1 MNNDLY
7 AILGVKRNATNDEI
21 RRSYRKLAKD
31 LHPDQNKG
39 DPKAE
44 EKFKKVSAA
53 FAVLGNPDK
62 RKRYDA
68 GEIDGMGN
76 ERANPFYRD
85 YGAGTSGARGA
96 YSGGFEGFQGGGG
109 GGGGSND
116 FSDLFGDLFGKR
128 GPGGAFTMRGMDY
141 RYNLEITFLEAV
153 NGAKKRVQFPDN
165 ETLDI
170 SVPAGV
176 ETGQT
181 LRLKHKGGPGA
192 GRGEPGDALIEL
204 KVMPHPLFDREGDN
218 IVLEVPVALSE
229 AVLGARV
236 EVPTIGGRVTVAV
249 PKGASSGQVLRLRG
263 KGIKNS
269 RTGVHGDQLITLKI
283 VLPAQIDG
291 DLERLIQDW
300 ANKHPYDP
308 RLRFR
313 EMAGV

>member
-1 MNNDLY
+1 MNQDLY
-7 AILGVKRNATNDEI
+7 AILGVKHTATNDEI
-21 RRSYRKLAKD
+21 CRAYRKLAKD

-39 DPKAE
+39 DQKSE
-44 EKFKKVSAA
+44 EKFKRVSAA
-53 FAVLGNPDK
+53 FAVLGNPEK

-68 GEIDGMGN
+68 GEIDAMGN
-76 ERANPFYRD
+76 ERANPYYRD
-85 YGAGTSGARGA
+85 YGGGHAGARGGHN
-96 YSGGFEGFQGGGG
+96 GGFEGFNSGAGE
-109 GGGGSND
+109 

-153 NGAKKRVQFPDN
+153 NGTKKRVQFPDN

-170 SVPAGV
+170 SVPSGV

-204 KVMPHPLFDREGDN
+204 RVQPHPLFARDGDN
-218 IVLEVPVALSE
+218 IVLEVPISLDE
-229 AVLGARV
+229 AILGARV

-269 RTGVHGDQLITLKI
+269 RTGAHGDQLITLKI
-283 VLPAQIDG
+283 TLPALIDG
-291 DLERLIQDW
+291 ELERFMREW
-300 ANKHPYDP
+300 MHKHPYDP
-308 RLRFR
+308 RSRFR
-313 EMAGV
+313 ELAGV

>member
-1 MNNDLY
+1 MNQDLY

-21 RRSYRKLAKD
+21 RRSYRTLAKD

-39 DPKAE
+39 DTRAE

-53 FAVLGNPDK
+53 FAVLGNPEK

-68 GEIDGMGN
+68 GEIDNMGN
-76 ERANPFYRD
+76 ERANSFYRD
-85 YGAGTSGARGA
+85 YGGNTSGARGA
-96 YSGGFEGFQGGGG
+96 YNGGFEGFNGGGG
-109 GGGGSND
+109 NNGD

-141 RYNLEITFLEAV
+141 RYNLEVTFLEAV

-204 KVMPHPLFDREGDN
+204 KVMPHPLFDRDGDN
-218 IVLEVPVALSE
+218 IALEVPISLSE
-229 AVLGARV
+229 AVRGARV

-263 KGIKNS
+263 KGVKNN
-269 RTGVHGDQLITLKI
+269 RTGAHGDQLITLKI

-291 DLERLIQDW
+291 ELERFIQDW
-300 ANKHPYDP
+300 EDKHPYDP

-313 EMAGV
+313 ELAGV

>member
-1 MNNDLY
+1 MNQDLY
-7 AILGVKRNATNDEI
+7 AILGVKHNATNDEV
-21 RRSYRKLAKD
+21 RRAYRKLAKD

-44 EKFKKVSAA
+44 EKFKRVSAA
-53 FAVLGNPDK
+53 FAVLGNPEK

-76 ERANPFYRD
+76 ERANQFYRD
-85 YGAGTSGARGA
+85 GAGGAAGTRGT
-96 YSGGFEGFQGGGG
+96 YTGGFEGFHGGG
-109 GGGGSND
+109 NE

-141 RYNLEITFLEAV
+141 RYNLEISFLEAV
-153 NGAKKRVQFPDN
+153 NGTKKRVQFPDN

-170 SVPAGV
+170 SVPSGV

-204 KVMPHPLFDREGDN
+204 KVMPHPLFDRDGDN
-218 IVLEVPVALSE
+218 ITLEVPISLSE

-249 PKGASSGQVLRLRG
+249 PKGASSGQVMRLRG

-269 RTGVHGDQLITLKI
+269 RTGAHGDQLITLKI
-283 VLPAQIDG
+283 VLPAHIDS

-300 ANKHPYDP
+300 AHKHPYDP
-308 RLRFR
+308 RTRFR
-313 EMAGV
+313 ELAGV

>member
-1 MNNDLY
+1 MNQDLY
-7 AILGVKRNATNDEI
+7 AILGVKRTATNDEI
-21 RRSYRKLAKD
+21 RRAYRKLAKD

-44 EKFKKVSAA
+44 EKFKRVSAA
-53 FAVLGNPDK
+53 FAVVGNPEK

-76 ERANPFYRD
+76 ERAGPFHHEYS
-85 YGAGTSGARGA
+85 GGTAGAREA
-96 YSGGFEGFQGGGG
+96 YTGGFEGFHSG
-109 GGGGSND
+109 D

-128 GPGGAFTMRGMDY
+128 GPSGAFTMRGMDY
-141 RYNLEITFLEAV
+141 RYNLEISFLEAV
-153 NGAKKRVQFPDN
+153 NGTKKRVQFPDN

-170 SVPAGV
+170 SVPSGV

-204 KVMPHPLFDREGDN
+204 RVQPHPLFGRDGDN
-218 IVLEVPVALSE
+218 ITLEVPVSLDE

-269 RTGVHGDQLITLKI
+269 RTGAHGDQLITLKI
-283 VLPAQIDG
+283 VLPAQIDSE
-291 DLERLIQDW
+291 LEHLIRDW
-300 ANKHPYDP
+300 TRKHPYDP
-308 RLRFR
+308 RSRFR
-313 EMAGV
+313 ELAGV